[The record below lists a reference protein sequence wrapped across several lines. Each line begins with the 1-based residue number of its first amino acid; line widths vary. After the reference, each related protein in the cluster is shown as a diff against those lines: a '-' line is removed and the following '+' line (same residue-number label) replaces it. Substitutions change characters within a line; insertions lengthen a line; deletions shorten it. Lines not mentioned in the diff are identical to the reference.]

1 MIIWQKLIDVVFVF
15 CFNKYLHTHTYIN
28 DTDVVL
34 QNINNVTKK
43 QIKIKIHGE

>member
-1 MIIWQKLIDVVFVF
+1 MLFF
-15 CFNKYLHTHTYIN
+15 FNKYLHAHTYIN

-43 QIKIKIHGE
+43 HIKRKIHGE

>member
-1 MIIWQKLIDVVFVF
+1 VCVCIYI
-15 CFNKYLHTHTYIN
+15 YIN